1 VKCAIPREVLVHIVR
16 RHGRDFSRLLG
27 INSLDSLKRLLE
39 DALVSPDEVRLDTR
53 SSDVRYFLKK
63 VNGLWLMVVVLEDE
77 VKTAYLIS
85 PKTYKRFSSKRWA
98 RGP

>member
-1 VKCAIPREVLVHIVR
+1 M
-16 RHGRDFSRLLG
+16 
-27 INSLDSLKRLLE
+27 DSLKRLLE

-63 VNGLWLMVVVLEDE
+63 VNGLWLMVVALEDE

-85 PKTYKRFSSKRWA
+85 PKTYKRFSSKR
-98 RGP
+98 

>member
-1 VKCAIPREVLVHIVR
+1 M
-16 RHGRDFSRLLG
+16 
-27 INSLDSLKRLLE
+27 DSLKRLLE
-39 DALVSPDEVRLDTR
+39 DALVSPDEVRLDAR
-53 SSDVRYFLKK
+53 SPDVRYFLKK
-63 VNGLWLMVVVLEDE
+63 VNDLWLMVVVLEDE